1 MNQMESSF
9 HVRRST
15 AIFLLAIVLLSAL
28 TCSAAG
34 IGLVVLI
41 PFLFFVATVIP
52 LFVPFTDELRLEI
65 QLLAVPAFS
74 PRPPPVR

>member
-1 MNQMESSF
+1 MKQMERSF

-28 TCSAAG
+28 TCSAVG
-34 IGLVVLI
+34 IGLVALI
-41 PFLFFVATVIP
+41 PFLFFVAAVTP
-52 LFVPFTDELRLEI
+52 LFVPLTEELRLEI

>member
-1 MNQMESSF
+1 MESSF
-9 HVRRST
+9 RVRRST
-15 AIFLLAIVLLSAL
+15 AIFLMAIVLLSAL

-34 IGLVVLI
+34 IALVVPI

-52 LFVPFTDELRLEI
+52 LCVPFTEELRLEI

>member
-1 MNQMESSF
+1 METSF
-9 HVRRST
+9 RIRRST

-34 IGLVVLI
+34 VGLIVLI
-41 PFLFFVATVIP
+41 PLLFFVAAVIP
-52 LFVPFTDELRLEI
+52 FFVLFTEELGLDARLV
-65 QLLAVPAFS
+65 AFPAFS

>member
-1 MNQMESSF
+1 MESSF

-28 TCSAAG
+28 TCSAVG
-34 IGLVVLI
+34 IGLVALI
-41 PFLFFVATVIP
+41 PFLFFVAAVIS
-52 LFVPFTDELRLEI
+52 LFVPFTEELRLEL

>member
-1 MNQMESSF
+1 METSF
-9 HVRRST
+9 RIRRST

-34 IGLVVLI
+34 VGLIVLI
-41 PFLFFVATVIP
+41 PLLFFVAAVIP
-52 LFVPFTDELRLEI
+52 FFVLFTEEPGFEARLV
-65 QLLAVPAFS
+65 AFPAFS

>member
-1 MNQMESSF
+1 MEPSF
-9 HVRRST
+9 PLRRST
-15 AIFLLAIVLLSAL
+15 AILLLAIVLLGAL

-41 PFLFFVATVIP
+41 PLLFFVAAVIP
-52 LFVPFTDELRLEI
+52 FFVPSTEDPGIEA
-65 QLLAVPAFS
+65 QLVAFPAFS

>member
-1 MNQMESSF
+1 MKQMERSF

-28 TCSAAG
+28 TCSAVG
-34 IGLVVLI
+34 IGLVALI
-41 PFLFFVATVIP
+41 PFLFFVAAVIP
-52 LFVPFTDELRLEI
+52 LFVPLTEELRLEI